1 MVSSTNNL
9 GNVPITVTVT
19 DASNVILGYMA
30 YTLLVPIGATIE
42 LCEKPRRIATGH
54 KLQAFTNA
62 ANAIAIFVAAKAV

>member
-1 MVSSTNNL
+1 
-9 GNVPITVTVT
+9 
-19 DASNVILGYMA
+19 MA